1 MRKYILIVF
10 ILFLGIK
17 SFSQNSEK
25 FSSKDY
31 VSALKKVTDVMVND
45 VTSPVAAA
53 RYYGYVTLASN
64 EVMALFQMPEQ
75 SFSKS
80 LNGFQKVQVADT
92 LITKS
97 DASLASVYTVYKMA
111 EKLLPSGYKFSTE
124 ADSLMRVAI
133 KKGISKEQTERTS
146 QLVQIAITQMTQ
158 YIRAD
163 NFRKLSSYKKY
174 TPLTGDG
181 HWQPTGPGYMQ
192 ALEPNWNQIRPFLLD
207 SAQQFKPIAP
217 IAFDTTKTSS
227 FYKQMNEVYII
238 VNKLTKKQKAIASFW
253 DCNPFALQQIGH
265 VEFGLKKIS
274 PGGHWIGITGNA
286 CLKKETSLE
295 QTIFIHAT
303 VAITLTDAFISCWDG
318 KYKTNR
324 VRPETAINKWIDK
337 KWKPLIQTPPFP
349 EYTSGHSVISTAVAT
364 VLTKFFGDNF
374 SFTDTTETEFGLP
387 ERKFKSFLQAS
398 QEAAVSRL
406 YGGIH
411 FRDAID
417 NGVLQGEQ
425 IGKYI
430 VKKILESNS
439 NNFTFMKER
448 NRHRNQILSHNEM

>member
-1 MRKYILIVF
+1 MKKYIFIAF
-10 ILFLGIK
+10 ILFLGTTC
-17 SFSQNSEK
+17 FSQNSPK

-53 RYYGYVTLASN
+53 RYYAYVTLASN
-64 EVMALFQMPEQ
+64 EVMSLFQMPEQ

-80 LNGFQKVQVADT
+80 LNGFPKVQVADT
-92 LITKS
+92 LITKG

-124 ADSLMRVAI
+124 GDSLIWVAI

-146 QLVQIAITQMTQ
+146 QLVQIAIAQITP

-163 NFRKLSSYKKY
+163 NFRKLSSFKKY
-174 TPLTGDG
+174 TPLSGDG

-207 SAQQFKPIAP
+207 SAQQFKPITP
-217 IAFDTTKTSS
+217 IIFDTVKTSS
-227 FYKQMNEVYII
+227 FYKQMDEVYNI

-265 VEFGLKKIS
+265 VEFGFKKIS

-286 CLKKETSLE
+286 CLKKEISLE
-295 QTIFIHAT
+295 QTIFIHTT
-303 VAITLTDAFISCWDG
+303 VAITLTDAFLSCWDG

-324 VRPETAINKWIDK
+324 VRPETAINKWIDNR
-337 KWKPLIQTPPFP
+337 WKPLLQTPPFP
-349 EYTSGHSVISTAVAT
+349 EYTSGHSVISTAAAT
-364 VLTKFFGDNF
+364 VLTKIFGDNF

-398 QEAAVSRL
+398 QEAAISRL

-411 FRDAID
+411 FRDAIE

-430 VKKILESNS
+430 VIKILESN
-439 NNFTFMKER
+439 NRNFTFMKDKKQH
-448 NRHRNQILSHNEM
+448 NNQIISQDEM

>member
-1 MRKYILIVF
+1 MLKYILTVF
-10 ILFLGIK
+10 VLFLGTN
-17 SFSQNSEK
+17 SFSQNTEK
-25 FSSKDY
+25 FYSKDY

-64 EVMALFQMPEQ
+64 EVMAMFQMSEQ

-80 LNGFQKVQVADT
+80 LNGFQKIQVADT

-111 EKLLPSGYKFSTE
+111 EKLLPSGYKFSTQ
-124 ADSLMRVAI
+124 ADSLMQVAI
-133 KKGISKEQTERTS
+133 KKGVSKEKAERTS

-181 HWQPTGPGYMQ
+181 HWQPAGPGYMQ

-207 SAQQFKPIAP
+207 SAQQFKPVAP
-217 IAFDTTKTSS
+217 ITFDTNKTSS
-227 FYKQMNEVYII
+227 FYKQMNEVYTI
-238 VNKLTKKQKAIASFW
+238 VNKLTKKQNAIASFW
-253 DCNPFALQQIGH
+253 DCNPFVLQQIGH

-274 PGGHWIGITGNA
+274 PGGHWIGITGTA

-295 QTIFIHAT
+295 KTIFIHTA
-303 VAITLTDAFISCWDG
+303 VAITLSDAFISCWDE

-324 VRPETAINKWIDK
+324 VRPETAINKWIDN
-337 KWKPLIQTPPFP
+337 KWKPLLQTPPFP
-349 EYTSGHSVISTAVAT
+349 EYTSGHSVISTAAAT
-364 VLTKFFGDNF
+364 VLTTFFGDNF
-374 SFTDTTETEFGLP
+374 SFIDTTETEFGLP

-398 QEAAVSRL
+398 KEAAISRL

-411 FRDAID
+411 FRDAIE
-417 NGVLQGEQ
+417 NGVLQGEN
-425 IGKYI
+425 IGKYM
-430 VKKILESNS
+430 VKKILESKT

-448 NRHRNQILSHNEM
+448 NRHRNQILSHNEI